1 MNPAFVLPAICTALL
16 SCLQSAFFLIF
27 MGNEDDLLQ
36 PDMRAML
43 YG

>member
-1 MNPAFVLPAICTALL
+1 MNPAFCIACHMYCLAIV
-16 SCLQSAFFLIF
+16 LQSAFFLIF